1 VDTTPDAP
9 LCNCGKRGCL
19 EAIAS
24 DYGIVRAVS
33 GRDPGHSVEDAISV
47 MVDQAWAGD
56 TSVQTI
62 FARAGTVL
70 GIAIANLI
78 NIFDPALVLLGGEG
92 MRAGELILE
101 PLRKTIPQ
109 HVFGRSNADIAL
121 DTLQTNEVNW
131 ARGAASLVLHEVFS
145 PPIYQS
151 EKRPLIDDLL
161 AANGNR
167 R

>member
-1 VDTTPDAP
+1 
-9 LCNCGKRGCL
+9 
-19 EAIAS
+19 
-24 DYGIVRAVS
+24 
-33 GRDPGHSVEDAISV
+33 
-47 MVDQAWAGD
+47 
-56 TSVQTI
+56 
-62 FARAGTVL
+62 
-70 GIAIANLI
+70 
-78 NIFDPALVLLGGEG
+78 
-92 MRAGELILE
+92 MRAGELILD